1 MFMKKKK
8 EENIEDYRRKNKE
21 LKEDIDQLLMIL
33 FLKDIEVYDVY

>member
-1 MFMKKKK
+1 MKKKK